1 MVIFVHFERYALFL
15 VEHQGEV
22 ALVIVEMRFE
32 GSDGEVFGEVE
43 DRIGHSGCKR
53 RYA

>member
-1 MVIFVHFERYALFL
+1 MVVFVHFERYALFL

-32 GSDGEVFGEVE
+32 GSDGEVFGEVQ
-43 DRIGHSGCKR
+43 DGISHSEWER